1 MEPIT
6 DKNDPDYDIGFRAY
20 GYWGFQ
26 RSSAAQLDPNT
37 MYSVRPGTELIPY
50 FMPAGTPQGG
60 IRDPEGTEYPCLF
73 EGQDPKAFN
82 FFEASSNRKVGNK

>member
-1 MEPIT
+1 
-6 DKNDPDYDIGFRAY
+6 
-20 GYWGFQ
+20 
-26 RSSAAQLDPNT
+26 

-82 FFEASSNRKVGNK
+82 FFEASSIRKVGNKYVTIYSGYSGLITDWETPIPLYVMPTVIRR